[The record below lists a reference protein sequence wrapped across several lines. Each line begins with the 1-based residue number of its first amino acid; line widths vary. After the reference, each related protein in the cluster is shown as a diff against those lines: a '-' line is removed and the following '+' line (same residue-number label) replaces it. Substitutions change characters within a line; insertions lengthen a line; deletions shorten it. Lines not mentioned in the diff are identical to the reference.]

1 LPLFR
6 ERVARLAQ
14 DRVVAPVLRTSRP
27 VHPAALAR
35 LLDRVP
41 MLQRVPARVIGAGVR
56 PEHVRTPAVA
66 RRGRAVA

>member
-6 ERVARLAQ
+6 KRVARLAQ
-14 DRVVAPVLRTSRP
+14 DRVVATVLRTSRS

-35 LLDRVP
+35 LDRVP
-41 MLQRVPARVIGAGVR
+41 MLQPARVIGVGVR